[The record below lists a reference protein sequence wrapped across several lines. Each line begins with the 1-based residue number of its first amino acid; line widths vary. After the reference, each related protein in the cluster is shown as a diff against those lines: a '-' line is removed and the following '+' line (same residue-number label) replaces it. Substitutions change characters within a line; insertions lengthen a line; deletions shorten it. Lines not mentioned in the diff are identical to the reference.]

1 MTPDEIER
9 QSFAIIDKEAG
20 SHEFDPEAWCIVR
33 RMIHTSADFGYI
45 ESVRFYPDAIDAGVR
60 AIQNGKNIIT
70 DTEMLRAGI
79 RKKSLERFGGK
90 VLCLIRDA
98 EVADASKKAGTT
110 RSHEAVNRSVSQME
124 GGIYAVGNAPTALLR
139 LMELIREGQAKPA
152 LVLGFPVG
160 FVNAAESKALL
171 TELDFPYI
179 TNKGRKGGSTIAA
192 SVVNA
197 LIILAQENRETG
209 GTKR

>member
-1 MTPDEIER
+1 MNPNEIEKL
-9 QSFAIIDKEAG
+9 SFAIIDKEAG
-20 SHEFDPEAWCIVR
+20 PHEFDPEAWSIVR
-33 RMIHTSADFGYI
+33 RMIHTSADFGYMQ
-45 ESVRFYPDAIDAGVR
+45 SVCFHPDAIRAGIR
-60 AIQNGKNIIT
+60 AIRTGKNIIT

-79 RKKSLERFGGK
+79 RKKSLEKFGGK
-90 VLCLIRDA
+90 ALCLIGDPD
-98 EVADASKKAGTT
+98 VSDASKKAGTT
-110 RSHEAVNRSVSQME
+110 RSHEAVNRSVKHME

-139 LMELIREGQAKPA
+139 LIELIRKNRAKPT

-179 TNKGRKGGSTIAA
+179 TNKGRRGGSNIAA

-197 LIILAQENRETG
+197 LIILAEQQTG
-209 GTKR
+209 RK